1 MVLSSNTSPSSNSN
15 NNETNSIETYTKSE
29 QINGDIITI
38 NLTENYD
45 KIEPTKEEGN
55 NPNEPRYYSGFK
67 LAIIQF
73 SLNLAVFV
81 IAMDICI
88 VAAPLESISEQFA
101 KYSLSSW
108 IMSAYSLSS
117 AMGCTLW
124 SRISVKL
131 GKKMSIIVAILGF
144 ELGSLITAT
153 ATNMYMLI
161 VGRVIQGCFGSGLN
175 TVSFIISST
184 LVPEEK
190 RAFLLSL
197 LSISFS
203 VGSVT
208 PILGGALSEAY
219 KEGWRLCFYINL
231 PIGFLALTLFQSVY
245 DDGVCPPLL
254 TIGKKIAQVHKYK
267 FKSFFKSITTR
278 KTYIKLLVELLVS
291 FDMINFILVSTGF
304 ILFLLAVTFAGGF
317 QKNWRWYE
325 RNCIALLIV
334 GPILLV
340 SGILYDC
347 FYYFKVVD
355 YLRKKYGDQI
365 EFPPKSTIGPLMT
378 EKLFFNFKIVSVN
391 VVACFVCLANGCQ
404 SVYIIQYFQ
413 LLFNYSPL
421 IASVNFMP
429 SMLSISAFVLFSG
442 FLISKTGRVKPLIY
456 LAAATGL
463 LGNGLLT
470 LLKDTSNEA
479 EKLIFVFIGGL
490 GFGFIAQ
497 SSLLSAQRE
506 LDSEDPRYRMDFI
519 SITGCN
525 AFSKQVGLCIGSVVS
540 TMVFNTSVMNKIN
553 SDFPEYSYLK
563 PDTLIAFR
571 RKNFDGRHS
580 VFSKMLSSCI
590 QNVFYFA
597 TGASVIPLF
606 FCWFASNKKIM
617 TKKQLK
623 KIKDEE
629 QEQSD
634 IEKAFDSN
642 EEKQDIEID
651 ETKQ

>member
-1 MVLSSNTSPSSNSN
+1 MDHNHNKITMTDTDSLTNDKSNTIN
-15 NNETNSIETYTKSE
+15 TYGDVND
-29 QINGDIITI
+29 IDGDIVTIT
-38 NLTENYD
+38 LTENYD
-45 KIEPTKEEGN
+45 QVEPKL
-55 NPNEPRYYSGFK
+55 NEPHYYSGWQ
-67 LAIIQF
+67 LAIIQI

-88 VAAPLESISEQFA
+88 VAAPLESISEQFN

-131 GKKMSIIVAILGF
+131 GKKMSIIVALLGF
-144 ELGSLITAT
+144 ELGSLITAVS
-153 ATNMYMLI
+153 TNMYMLI
-161 VGRVIQGCFGSGLN
+161 VGRVIQGIFGSGLN

-231 PIGFLALTLFQSVY
+231 PIGFIALLLFQSVY
-245 DDGVCPPLL
+245 NDYESTPLSRVA
-254 TIGKKIAQVHKYK
+254 KSVFMVHKYNIK
-267 FKSFFKSITTR
+267 GFCNAISSK
-278 KTYIKLLVELLVS
+278 KTYIQLMVELIVS
-291 FDMINFILVSTGF
+291 FDLVNFILISTGF
-304 ILFLLAVTFAGGF
+304 ILSLLAVTFAGGYRE
-317 QKNWRWYE
+317 NWHWYDA
-325 RNCIALLIV
+325 NCIVFLVL
-334 GPILLV
+334 GPILLIC
-340 SGILYDC
+340 GILYDC

-355 YLRKKYGDQI
+355 YLEEKYESQVN
-365 EFPPKSTIGPLMT
+365 FPPRSSIGPLMT
-378 EKLFFNFKIVSVN
+378 EKLFLNFKIVSVN
-391 VVACFVCLANGCQ
+391 VVASFVCLANGCQ

-413 LLFNYSPL
+413 LIFNYSPL

-429 SMLSISAFVLFSG
+429 SMLSISSFVLLSG
-442 FLISKTGRVKPLIY
+442 FVISKTGRIKPLIF
-456 LAAATGL
+456 LAATTGL

-490 GFGFIAQ
+490 GFGFVAQ

-506 LDSEDPRYRMDFI
+506 LDPKDPRYRMDFI

-540 TMVFNTSVMNKIN
+540 TMIFNTSVLNKIKA
-553 SDFPEYSYLK
+553 DFPQYSYLK
-563 PDTLIAFR
+563 ADSLIAFR
-571 RKNFDGRHS
+571 RHNFDGRHS
-580 VFSKMLSSCI
+580 LFSKMLSKAI

-597 TGASVIPLF
+597 TGASVIPLL
-606 FCWFASNKKIM
+606 FCWFVSNRRLM
-617 TKKQLK
+617 TKKEVQ
-623 KIKDEE
+623 KINNRSKI
-629 QEQSD
+629 D
-634 IEKAFDSN
+634 IEQGLSDV
-642 EEKQDIEID
+642 EEKQEVEVVED
-651 ETKQ
+651 KNQ